1 MFYCNFSG
9 KPMIE
14 ELTSNTKNSL
24 KLNFLFAQNNQKVK
38 MIGVN
43 LQKQLQIK
51 QPSTNYMH
59 NKFEH
64 SFNSKIKM
72 VIIITDFAM
81 ECKN

>member
-1 MFYCNFSG
+1 MIKKNMFYCNFSG

-51 QPSTNYMH
+51 
-59 NKFEH
+59 
-64 SFNSKIKM
+64 
-72 VIIITDFAM
+72 
-81 ECKN
+81 